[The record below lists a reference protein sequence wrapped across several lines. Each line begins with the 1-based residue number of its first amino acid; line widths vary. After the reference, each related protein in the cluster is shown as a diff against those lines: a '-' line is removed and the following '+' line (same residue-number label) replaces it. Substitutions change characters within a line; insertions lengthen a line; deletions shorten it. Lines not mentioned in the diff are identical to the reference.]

1 MSAAAAR
8 DIHSPTETGDERT
21 VVLVVEDE
29 VLIRMVVAEY
39 LRDCGYVVVEAGSAH
54 EALALFKA
62 DVEVDVV
69 FSDIQMPGPM
79 DGFGLAQWVRQNR
92 PGVEVILT
100 SGAASAADRA
110 ADLCEEGPLLQKP
123 YESDE
128 VDRRIKQLLAARDR
142 KGPGNGGGR

>member
-1 MSAAAAR
+1 MLAATR
-8 DIHSPTETGDERT
+8 DLRAPPEAEDDRP

-29 VLIRMVVAEY
+29 VLVRMVIAEY
-39 LRDCGYVVVEAGSAH
+39 LRDCAYVVIEAGSAQ

-69 FSDIQMPGPM
+69 FSDIQMPGAM

-100 SGAASAADRA
+100 SGAASAAGKA
-110 ADLCEEGPLLQKP
+110 ADLCNDGPLMPKP
-123 YESDE
+123 YDSDD
-128 VDRRIKQLLAARDR
+128 VDRRIKQLLAARER
-142 KGPGNGGGR
+142 NRSGNGGR

>member
-8 DIHSPTETGDERT
+8 DIRSTQASDERP

-39 LRDCGYVVVEAGSAH
+39 LRDCGYVVIEAGSAH
-54 EALALFKA
+54 EALALFSA

-79 DGFGLAQWVRQNR
+79 DGFGLAQWVRQNK
-92 PGVEVILT
+92 PGVEMILT

-110 ADLCEEGPLLQKP
+110 ADLCEDGPLLQKP
-123 YESDE
+123 YDSDE
-128 VDRRIKQLLAARDR
+128 VDRRIRQLLATRDR
-142 KGPGNGGGR
+142 NGDKH

>member
-8 DIHSPTETGDERT
+8 DIQSPTEPGDERT

-79 DGFGLAQWVRQNR
+79 DGFGLAQWVRQNK

-142 KGPGNGGGR
+142 NGNGGR

>member
-8 DIHSPTETGDERT
+8 DIRTPNEAGDERP

-39 LRDCGYVVVEAGSAH
+39 LRDCGYLVIEAGSAH

-142 KGPGNGGGR
+142 NGNGGGR

>member
-8 DIHSPTETGDERT
+8 DISPPTETTDERT
-21 VVLVVEDE
+21 VVLAVEDE

-39 LRDCGYVVVEAGSAH
+39 LRDCGYVVIEAGSAH
-54 EALALFKA
+54 EAVALFKA

-123 YESDE
+123 YDSGE
-128 VDRRIKQLLAARDR
+128 VDRRIKQLLASRER
-142 KGPGNGGGR
+142 NGSSNDGR